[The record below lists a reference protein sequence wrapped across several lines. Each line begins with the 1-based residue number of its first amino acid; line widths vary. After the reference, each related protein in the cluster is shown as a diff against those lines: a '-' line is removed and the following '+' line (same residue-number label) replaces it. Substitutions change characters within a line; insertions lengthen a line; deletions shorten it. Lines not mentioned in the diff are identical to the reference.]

1 MKGFLQ
7 EFRQF
12 INRGNVLDLAVG
24 VLIGGAFSSITSS
37 LTKDV
42 ITPLVSIFLGGVDFS
57 HLTVTLPNLFGGPT
71 DTPNTLNYGNFINA
85 VLQFLMM
92 ALVVFCIVKLFNR
105 LHRKKEAEAPAP
117 PPPPEPSREELLL
130 AEIRDLLKAE
140 RDGGGTAPEE
150 K

>member
-57 HLTVTLPNLFGGPT
+57 ASSSCSTAYTAKRRRKPLP
-71 DTPNTLNYGNFINA
+71 
-85 VLQFLMM
+85 
-92 ALVVFCIVKLFNR
+92 R
-105 LHRKKEAEAPAP
+105 LPRRSPAGR
-117 PPPPEPSREELLL
+117 SCCWR
-130 AEIRDLLKAE
+130 RS
-140 RDGGGTAPEE
+140 GTC
-150 K
+150 